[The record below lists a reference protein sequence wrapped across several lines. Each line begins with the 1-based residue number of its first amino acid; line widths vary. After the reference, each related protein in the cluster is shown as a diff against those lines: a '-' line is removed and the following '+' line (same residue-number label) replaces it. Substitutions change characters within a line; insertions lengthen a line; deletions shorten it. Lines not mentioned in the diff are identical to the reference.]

1 MTRIPAM
8 APEERVLGLET
19 MTDDT
24 PSRQPGTSSE
34 ARGASADDDPASSR
48 SLSLRAAPDPD
59 VSTSNG
65 ATTMP
70 EAGAGD
76 GFYGDGSSDGSGD
89 GLGSWLRGLFRGLGN
104 GEGSVRDT
112 LEEIIEER
120 DEAELPID
128 SHERLLITNI
138 LHQRDM
144 TAEDVMVPRPDIV
157 ALEETACLTDI
168 AQLLARAGHSRMP
181 VFRGSLDMVLGMV
194 HIKDLIPNLHS
205 GQPADLTALARP
217 VLFVSPSM
225 RVLDLLLEMRLKRTH
240 MALVVDEYGGIDGL
254 VTIEDLVEQIVGEIE
269 DEHEVSVDPEVQ
281 IQDDGSVI
289 ADARLDLEEF
299 EDQFGAFL
307 SPEEREETDT
317 LGGLVFRLAG
327 RVPSRGE
334 LIVHES
340 GMEFEILDAD
350 PRRVK
355 RLRLRNLPDAEPVVG
370 ARGGANGG

>member
-1 MTRIPAM
+1 MTD
-8 APEERVLGLET
+8 
-19 MTDDT
+19 DDT
-24 PSRQPGTSSE
+24 PSRSPGAAPEGSS
-34 ARGASADDDPASSR
+34 APGDGDPASSTDP
-48 SLSLRAAPDPD
+48 RARAGID
-59 VSTSNG
+59 G
-65 ATTMP
+65 A
-70 EAGAGD
+70 A
-76 GFYGDGSSDGSGD
+76 D
-89 GLGSWLRGLFRGLGN
+89 GLLGTWLRGLFRGLGN

-128 SHERLLITNI
+128 GHERLLITNI

-157 ALEETACLTDI
+157 ALEETASLSDI
-168 AQLLARAGHSRMP
+168 AQVLARAGHSRMP
-181 VFRGSLDMVLGMV
+181 VYRQSLDMILGMV
-194 HIKDLIPNLHS
+194 HIKDLVPNLHS

-269 DEHEVSVDPEVQ
+269 DEHDVVADPEVVAQ
-281 IQDDGSVI
+281 EDGSVI
-289 ADARLDLEEF
+289 ADARLDLDEF
-299 EDQFGAFL
+299 EERFGAFL
-307 SPEEREETDT
+307 GEEEREETDT

-327 RVPSRGE
+327 RIPTRGE
-334 LIVHES
+334 LIVHDS
-340 GMEFEILDAD
+340 GMEFEVLDAD

-355 RLRLRNLPDAEPVVG
+355 RLRLRNLPDP
-370 ARGGANGG
+370 RPPDTHRNGGWGSGRTGGNGG